1 MTNQN
6 RSMSIKEIVDLKE
19 RELGGQ
25 NTETHKL
32 NLALQSVQKRI
43 DYCEYHYAE
52 IEKFSD
58 KKHLSQERVLGL
70 KYGGISVRTMYEAN
84 IFAFVQSLHALIDSL
99 PYGLNIFYKVYSNVE
114 APSVGWNPEF
124 LSKYTGHSFFDSLNL
139 ISEDET
145 FAKLK
150 AITNRVKHKHIIR
163 IKNTYETLLFDD
175 FSYYF
180 RGEVKDVK
188 DEDVKNFLADCHDS
202 LLPKYIGFWIEAK
215 NCKASDLRDPFEQ

>member
-1 MTNQN
+1 MTGQN

-19 RELGGQ
+19 KELGGPT
-25 NTETHKL
+25 TETHKL

-52 IEKFSD
+52 IERFSD
-58 KKHLSQERVLGL
+58 KKHLSQERGLGL

-99 PYGLNIFYKVYSNVE
+99 PYGLNIFYKVCSNIE
-114 APSVGWNPEF
+114 APSIGWNPEF
-124 LSKYTGHSFFDSLNL
+124 LSKYTGRSFFASLKL

-150 AITNRVKHKHIIR
+150 AITNRIKHKHIIR
-163 IKNTYETLLFDD
+163 IRNTYESLLFDD

-180 RGEVKDVK
+180 AGKVKDVK
-188 DEDVKNFLADCHDS
+188 DEDVKKFLADCHDY
-202 LLPKYIGFWIEAK
+202 LLPKYIGFWNEVK
-215 NCKASDLRDPFEQ
+215 NCKASDLGDPLEH